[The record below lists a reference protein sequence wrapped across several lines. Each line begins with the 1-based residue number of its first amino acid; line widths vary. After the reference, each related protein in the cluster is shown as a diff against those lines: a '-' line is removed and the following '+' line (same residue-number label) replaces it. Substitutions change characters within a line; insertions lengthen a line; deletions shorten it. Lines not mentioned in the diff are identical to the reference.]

1 MEQVIPAGQRL
12 AGVFALEVVG
22 RIEQVLP
29 TGLPL
34 AARQRAKGV
43 KAASDGRDKAAFAA
57 AISSDG
63 AEHRRRRLMGAVG
76 PAKALDGPVG
86 APARLE
92 QEVHPPLLVLGIQ
105 ARVVGSARAPGVR
118 EDEDALGTAHEGIGI
133 GKRLVGRA
141 RFQAL
146 TAIGQGHETAGAS
159 GYLGDGIRAEAR
171 NDGIERGD
179 DWRQGTEQFQRL
191 GLDAQGFLRV
201 NGISRLI
208 NHRARSLIAILVPI
222 AFHGTRRKGVI
233 EVIGNDLPRR

>member
-92 QEVHPPLLVLGIQ
+92 QEVHPPLLILGIQ
-105 ARVVGSARAPGVR
+105 ARVVGSARAAGIR
-118 EDEDALGTAHEGIGI
+118 EDEDTLGTAHEGIGI

-141 RFQAL
+141 RLQTLA
-146 TAIGQGHETAGAS
+146 AIRQGYEAPGAPCN
-159 GYLGDGIRAEAR
+159 LGDGIRAEAQ

-179 DWRQGTEQFQRL
+179 DGRQGTEQLQCL
-191 GLDAQGFLRV
+191 GLDAERVLRV
-201 NGISRLI
+201 DGVSRLI
-208 NHRARSLIAILVPI
+208 EHRARTLIAVLVPI
-222 AFHGTRRKGVI
+222 AFHGARRESIV
-233 EVIGNDLPRR
+233 EVVGNDLPRR